1 MGRFGFDV
9 ALLFILGLVLA
20 SSIGSAHAQL
30 KMGFYSKSCPKAEK
44 IVQDYVNQHIPNVPS
59 LAATFIRMHF
69 HDCFVRGCDASIL
82 LNTTSGEQT
91 ERQSPPNLSLRGFD
105 FIDRVK
111 SLVEAACPGV
121 VSCADVLTL
130 VTRDSIVATGGP
142 SWKVPTGR
150 RDGLI
155 SRSSEALNNLPP
167 PFGNINTLR
176 TMFASQGLDLT
187 DLVLLSGNATCDY
200 VYTL

>member
-1 MGRFGFDV
+1 
-9 ALLFILGLVLA
+9 
-20 SSIGSAHAQL
+20 
-30 KMGFYSKSCPKAEK
+30 
-44 IVQDYVNQHIPNVPS
+44 
-59 LAATFIRMHF
+59 MHF
-69 HDCFVRGCDASIL
+69 HDCFVRVGKQGCDASIL

-130 VTRDSIVATGGP
+130 ITRDSIVAMGGP

-155 SRSSEALNNLPP
+155 SRSSEALNNIPP
-167 PFGNINTLR
+167 PFGNITTLR
-176 TMFASQGLDLT
+176 TMFANQGLDLT
-187 DLVLLSGNATCDY
+187 DLVLLSGN
-200 VYTL
+200 VYALPVPQLPL